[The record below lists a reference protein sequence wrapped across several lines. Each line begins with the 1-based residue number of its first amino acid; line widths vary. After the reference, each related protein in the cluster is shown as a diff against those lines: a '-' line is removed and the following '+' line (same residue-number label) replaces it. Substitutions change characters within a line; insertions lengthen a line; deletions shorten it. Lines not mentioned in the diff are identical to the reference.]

1 MTRKL
6 AVACLFLV
14 AAQAAY
20 AHPTAE
26 DAPAAHAAD
35 ESAGLEKVY
44 KVMQDCS
51 EKNMATC
58 LKMRALQYVD
68 RALRKT
74 DSIDV
79 FDGISLVKSESVES
93 SRGLNGRSLAESE
106 LEEAQPKDDDE
117 KDAQVENLLL
127 DRVARFLESHTLQL
141 KVPESSISGMRR
153 SLDEARGKKKK
164 HQKMLMPLLMLLKM
178 KAIALVPLAIGALA
192 LLAFKALVVGKI
204 ALVLAV
210 VMGIQKLLAN
220 SKSQQSYEVVSH
232 PHYTEEHGHGHGG
245 GYRRSLEGE
254 SAQEMAYRGQH

>member
-1 MTRKL
+1 MSKF

-14 AAQAAY
+14 AAQAVY
-20 AHPTAE
+20 GHPTADE
-26 DAPAAHAAD
+26 TPAAPVAD
-35 ESAGLEKVY
+35 EASGLEKVY

-79 FDGISLVKSESVES
+79 FEGISLVKSESVES

-117 KDAQVENLLL
+117 KDTQVENLLL

-153 SLDEARGKKKK
+153 SLDEGNKY
-164 HQKMLMPLLMLLKM
+164 LFLF
-178 KAIALVPLAIGALA
+178 V
-192 LLAFKALVVGKI
+192 
-204 ALVLAV
+204 
-210 VMGIQKLLAN
+210 
-220 SKSQQSYEVVSH
+220 
-232 PHYTEEHGHGHGG
+232 
-245 GYRRSLEGE
+245 YR
-254 SAQEMAYRGQH
+254 YK

>member
-20 AHPTAE
+20 AHPTVE

-153 SLDEARGKKKK
+153 SLDEGKNR
-164 HQKMLMPLLMLLKM
+164 
-178 KAIALVPLAIGALA
+178 
-192 LLAFKALVVGKI
+192 FFSFTVVG
-204 ALVLAV
+204 
-210 VMGIQKLLAN
+210 N
-220 SKSQQSYEVVSH
+220 STIVPSY
-232 PHYTEEHGHGHGG
+232 YYNGN
-245 GYRRSLEGE
+245 
-254 SAQEMAYRGQH
+254 

>member
-1 MTRKL
+1 MMSKF

-14 AAQAAY
+14 AAQAVY
-20 AHPTAE
+20 GHPTADE
-26 DAPAAHAAD
+26 TPAAPVAD
-35 ESAGLEKVY
+35 EASGLEKVY

-79 FDGISLVKSESVES
+79 FEGISLVKSESVES

-117 KDAQVENLLL
+117 KDTQVENLLL

-153 SLDEARGKKKK
+153 SLDEGNKY
-164 HQKMLMPLLMLLKM
+164 LFLF
-178 KAIALVPLAIGALA
+178 V
-192 LLAFKALVVGKI
+192 
-204 ALVLAV
+204 
-210 VMGIQKLLAN
+210 
-220 SKSQQSYEVVSH
+220 
-232 PHYTEEHGHGHGG
+232 
-245 GYRRSLEGE
+245 YRYKWLFYHCITWLTLIRKVT
-254 SAQEMAYRGQH
+254 